1 MLALLFALGLVAG
14 VVGLAKGQADDPSIR
29 RFLEEHRLRHVA
41 SKRDGALTLPE
52 AEDGLF
58 LARRYGDRAL
68 TRRFENVVTSL
79 KGRRS

>member
-1 MLALLFALGLVAG
+1 MLALLVALGLVAG

-41 SKRDGALTLPE
+41 SKRVQVRSLE

-58 LARRYGDRAL
+58 LARRHGDGR
-68 TRRFENVVTSL
+68 SL
-79 KGRRS
+79 ASSRTW